1 MPRTLHGLAAPLPLA
16 NVDTDVI
23 MPKRFL
29 VTITREG
36 LSDGAL
42 ADLRFDEAGRA
53 RPNFILNTSPWTK
66 ASILIVGD
74 NFGCG
79 SSREHAVW
87 GLMQYG
93 IRGIIGTSFA
103 GIFFDNARKN
113 GLALP
118 IVSPEIRDQLL
129 DLAGQPGSV
138 DISIDIGVR
147 QLSFADQTTPFEMDD
162 ATHAALLED
171 RDDTLDSLKH
181 AGAIRHFEA
190 GLTETNRP
198 NGQKIATRTPHCVF
212 GAFQLLCIKAQRLR
226 WLTRHCDV
234 ELA

>member
-1 MPRTLHGLAAPLPLA
+1 MPSTVQGLAAPLPTA

-29 VTITREG
+29 VTITRAG
-36 LSDGAL
+36 LADGAL
-42 ADLRFDEAGRA
+42 ADLRFDETGKRQLE
-53 RPNFILNTSPWTK
+53 FVLNQTPWDD

-118 IVSPEIRDQLL
+118 VVGPDVRDQLL
-129 DLAGQPGSV
+129 ELAGHSEGLE
-138 DISIDIGVR
+138 ITIDIGSR
-147 QLSFADQTTPFEMDD
+147 QLFYEDQTAAFTMDD
-162 ATHAALLED
+162 ATRTALLKD

-181 AGAIRHFEA
+181 ADAIRQFEA
-190 GLTETNRP
+190 GLTETMRV
-198 NGQKIATRTPHCVF
+198 KV
-212 GAFQLLCIKAQRLR
+212 AQ
-226 WLTRHCDV
+226 
-234 ELA
+234 

>member
-1 MPRTLHGLAAPLPLA
+1 MPITVQGLAAPLPLP

-36 LSDGAL
+36 LAEGAL
-42 ADLRFDEAGRA
+42 ADLRFDEAG
-53 RPNFILNTSPWTK
+53 NVQSDFVLNKPPWDK
-66 ASILIVGD
+66 ASILVVGD

-93 IRGIIGTSFA
+93 IRGIVGTSFA

-118 IVSPEIRDQLL
+118 IVAPEVRDRLL
-129 DLAGQPGSV
+129 ELAGRSEGSQ
-138 DISIDIGVR
+138 ITIDIETR
-147 QLSFADQTTPFEMDD
+147 QLSFTDQTAAFTMDD
-162 ATHAALLED
+162 ATRTALLED

-181 AGAIRHFEA
+181 VDAIGRFEA
-190 GLTETNRP
+190 GLTDKMRVN
-198 NGQKIATRTPHCVF
+198 V
-212 GAFQLLCIKAQRLR
+212 AQ
-226 WLTRHCDV
+226 
-234 ELA
+234 